1 MKKDKAKS
9 CLSETKLALKAKKAA
24 YYVAYEAAETAR
36 EAYHG
41 FRHLLL
47 IDLKA
52 KKAAYDVAYEAY
64 NAAYDVAYEAYNAA
78 YEAYCAADAG
88 SAAAAGE
95 IEQIQE
101 GMDEAVTAEV
111 MDGAGKLD
119 KL

>member
-9 CLSETKLALKAKKAA
+9 CLTETKLALKAKKAA

-64 NAAYDVAYEAYNAA
+64 NAAYEACN
-78 YEAYCAADAG
+78 
-88 SAAAAGE
+88 AAAAGE

>member
-52 KKAAYDVAYEAY
+52 KKAAYDFAFEAY

-78 YEAYCAADAG
+78 YEACN
-88 SAAAAGE
+88 AAAAGE

>member
-64 NAAYDVAYEAYNAA
+64 NAAY
-78 YEAYCAADAG
+78 EAYCAADAG

>member
-64 NAAYDVAYEAYNAA
+64 NAAYEACN
-78 YEAYCAADAG
+78 
-88 SAAAAGE
+88 AAAAGE